1 MNRQVKEKYPTVLE
15 VWGLSGSSPAQD
27 RHRGFMEVL
36 NSRIKVKEIFGKWKP
51 ETVEKEIAEMDSLEE
66 VDVVFAHNDVM
77 AMAARRAIER
87 MHPGLADRICFV
99 GIDAVSGRGSGWK
112 PSCMESWPLRSCIRR
127 VGALLSV

>member
-1 MNRQVKEKYPTVLE
+1 M
-15 VWGLSGSSPAQD
+15 GLSGSSPAQD

-87 MHPGLADRICFV
+87 MHPGLADRISFV

-112 PSCMESWPLRSCIRR
+112 PSCTESWPLRSCIRR
-127 VGALLSV
+127 VGALLSVWPCRY